1 MVGELVAGT
10 AVAFEECMRRN
21 QTAVKSPAKDERES
35 ATRGLRIINRGE
47 CDVAN
52 HGE

>member
-1 MVGELVAGT
+1 MVGELVSGRL
-10 AVAFEECMRRN
+10 VAFEGAAKN